1 MEVDKLSAYEMLC
14 LDLDGTLLNSEHR
27 ISKKTAKTVRKISD
41 KLPVILVSARPPAG
55 IIPFQEELGLQEAL
69 IAYSGALILDREG
82 NTIFDRIIPFS
93 ELQKLYINFKE
104 TVHIS
109 IYRGNNWYVKSRDY
123 WAHQEAEITGLNPE
137 LLDFEAVFAGK
148 AVDEGGEKALSLIDG
163 ANKVLCM
170 GNPEEIQK
178 ISSRLVELL
187 KEVVCHHSKPAY
199 LEIMNKSVSKSAAIG
214 KIAGDYGIKREEIIA
229 VGDNF
234 NDFDMIRYAGL
245 GIAMGNAPDELKEAA
260 DEITADNNSDGV
272 SRVIEKYRK
281 KFGKF

>member
-1 MEVDKLSAYEMLC
+1 LSAYEMLC

-93 ELQKLYINFKE
+93 ELQQLYISFKD

-109 IYRGNNWYVKSRDY
+109 IYHAHNWFVENWDY
-123 WAHQEAEITGLNPE
+123 WACQEAEITGLTPE
-137 LLDFEAVFAGK
+137 LLNFETIFSSEVTTRDENIAVK
-148 AVDEGGEKALSLIDG
+148 TIDG

-170 GNPEEIQK
+170 GNPELIQK
-178 ISSRLVELL
+178 ISPQLTELL
-187 KEVVCHHSKPAY
+187 EDVICHQSKPAY
-199 LEIMNKSVSKSAAIG
+199 LEIMKKGVSKSAAIERL
-214 KIAGDYGIKREEIIA
+214 AGIYGIKRKEIIA

-234 NDFDMIRYAGL
+234 NDLDMIKYAGL

-260 DEITADNNSDGV
+260 DEITADNNSEGV
-272 SRVIEKYRK
+272 VRVIEKYWK
-281 KFGKF
+281 NFG